1 MGFRTNL
8 FNEHSLWE
16 SRRHD
21 YNDKER
27 TTFLKELRD
36 LYVLLV
42 SQSPRPASR
51 LSLNQA
57 LGLGATGNLK
67 MTSTCFRVRSRRAWE
82 VGMDCSRKVP
92 KRSREL
98 VEYLSASEGVF
109 LHGEL

>member
-67 MTSTCFRVRSRRAWE
+67 MTSTCFRVRSR
-82 VGMDCSRKVP
+82 GHGK
-92 KRSREL
+92 L
-98 VEYLSASEGVF
+98 VWTVQERYLKEAGSW
-109 LHGEL
+109 